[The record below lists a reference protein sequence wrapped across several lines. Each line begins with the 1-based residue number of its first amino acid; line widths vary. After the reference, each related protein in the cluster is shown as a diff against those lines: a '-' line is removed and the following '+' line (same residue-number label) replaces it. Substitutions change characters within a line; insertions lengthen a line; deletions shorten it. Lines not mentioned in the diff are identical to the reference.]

1 MAMNKK
7 EQAEMADLKRE
18 LAEARALRFT
28 PKVVPDLP
36 APAPASSGKT
46 SGWDFSAYGKNVHRA
61 WSESYAHGH
70 GTARGQKLSASQG
83 SRPLYSTKLLAF
95 RAMRNALE
103 QRFAGELA
111 QVDAWIEQEAAAQA
125 AAEGEHDE

>member
-7 EQAEMADLKRE
+7 EQAAMADLQCA

-28 PKVVPDLP
+28 PQVFPDLP
-36 APAPASSGKT
+36 APARGSSGKT
-46 SGWDFSAYGKNVHRA
+46 SGWGFSANGKNVHPA

-70 GTARGQKLSASQG
+70 GPTRSQALSAAQG

-95 RAMRNALE
+95 QAMRNALE
-103 QRFAGELA
+103 HRFAGELA
-111 QVDAWIEQEAAAQA
+111 QVDEWIAQEAAAQA
-125 AAEGEHDE
+125 AAKGAA